1 MSQELNSQESENR
14 AAYNKEMRIR
24 ERKITQVILALGIPA
39 NIKGYQYLREGILLA
54 MDDMEMVNYITKML
68 YPSIAKKYKTTPS
81 RVERSIRHA
90 IDVAWNR
97 GGIGSIDKIFEYPV
111 YFQKEKPT
119 NSEFI
124 AFIADTL
131 RLHEIAS

>member
-1 MSQELNSQESENR
+1 MSQEISGQRTEDSEVCSKQE
-14 AAYNKEMRIR
+14 RIR
-24 ERKITQVILALGIPA
+24 EREITQVMLAMGIPA
-39 NIKGYQYLREGILLA
+39 NIKGYQYLREGILLS

-68 YPSIAKKYKTTPS
+68 YPSIAKRYNTTSS

-97 GGIGSIDKIFEYPV
+97 GSIGNIEKIFGYPV

-131 RLHEIAS
+131 RLQESAS

>member
-1 MSQELNSQESENR
+1 MSQEIRSQETADSEFL
-14 AAYNKEMRIR
+14 MRQGRKR
-24 ERKITQVILALGIPA
+24 EQEITQVMLALGIPA
-39 NIKGYQYLREGILLA
+39 NIKGYQYLREGIRLS

-68 YPSIAKKYKTTPS
+68 YPSIAKRYNTTSS

-97 GGIGSIDKIFEYPV
+97 GSIEHMDQIFGYPV
-111 YFQKEKPT
+111 YFQREKPT

-124 AFIADTL
+124 ALIADTL
-131 RLHEIAS
+131 RLRENAS

>member
-1 MSQELNSQESENR
+1 MSQELNSQESGNR
-14 AAYNKEMRIR
+14 AAYNRETRIR

-54 MDDMEMVNYITKML
+54 MEDMEMVNYITKML
-68 YPSIAKKYKTTPS
+68 YPSIAKRYKTTPS

-97 GGIGSIDKIFEYPV
+97 GCMENIDKIFGYPV

>member
-1 MSQELNSQESENR
+1 MSQELNGQENGNK
-14 AAYNKEMRIR
+14 AAYNRDTRIR

-54 MDDMEMVNYITKML
+54 MEDMEMVNYITKML
-68 YPSIAKKYKTTPS
+68 YPSIAKRYKTTPS

-97 GGIGSIDKIFEYPV
+97 GCMENIDKIFGYPV

>member
-1 MSQELNSQESENR
+1 MSQEVSGQEQEDRAVNNKKNR
-14 AAYNKEMRIR
+14 MREKE
-24 ERKITQVILALGIPA
+24 ITQVILALGIPA

-54 MDDMEMVNYITKML
+54 MEDMEMVNYITKML
-68 YPSIAKKYKTTPS
+68 YPSIAKRYKTTPS

-97 GGIGSIDKIFEYPV
+97 GGIVNIDKIFGYPV

>member
-14 AAYNKEMRIR
+14 AAYNKEIRIR

-39 NIKGYQYLREGILLA
+39 NIKGYQYLWEGILLA

-68 YPSIAKKYKTTPS
+68 YPSIAKRYKTTPS

-97 GGIGSIDKIFEYPV
+97 GCMENIDKIFGYPV

>member
-1 MSQELNSQESENR
+1 MSQEISSQRTEEDEASSKQER
-14 AAYNKEMRIR
+14 MR
-24 ERKITQVILALGIPA
+24 EREITQVMLAMGIPA
-39 NIKGYQYLREGILLA
+39 NIKGYQYLREGIRLS

-68 YPSIAKKYKTTPS
+68 YPSIAKRYNTTSS

-90 IDVAWNR
+90 IDVAWHR
-97 GGIGSIDKIFEYPV
+97 GSIGNIEKIFGYPV
-111 YFQKEKPT
+111 YFQNEKPT

-131 RLHEIAS
+131 RLRESAS

>member
-14 AAYNKEMRIR
+14 AAYNRETRIR

-54 MDDMEMVNYITKML
+54 MEDMEMVNYITKML
-68 YPSIAKKYKTTPS
+68 YPSIAKQYKTTPS

-97 GGIGSIDKIFEYPV
+97 GCMENIDKIFGYPV

-131 RLHEIAS
+131 RLHEMAS

>member
-1 MSQELNSQESENR
+1 MSQELNGQENGNK
-14 AAYNKEMRIR
+14 AAYNRDTRIR

-54 MDDMEMVNYITKML
+54 MEDMEMVNYITKML
-68 YPSIAKKYKTTPS
+68 YPSIAKRYKTTPS

-97 GGIGSIDKIFEYPV
+97 GCMENIDKIFGYPV

-131 RLHEIAS
+131 RLHEVAS

>member
-1 MSQELNSQESENR
+1 MS
-14 AAYNKEMRIR
+14 KETGNWRLKDDAVCAKEEYVR
-24 ERKITQVILALGIPA
+24 EREITQVMLAMGIPA
-39 NIKGYQYLREGILLA
+39 NIKGYQYLREGILLS

-68 YPSIAKKYKTTPS
+68 YPSIAKRYNTTSS

-97 GGIGSIDKIFEYPV
+97 GSIGNIDKIFGYPV

-131 RLHEIAS
+131 RLHEAAS

>member
-1 MSQELNSQESENR
+1 MSQGLNSQEYEDSTV
-14 AAYNKEMRIR
+14 YNKKNRMR
-24 ERKITQVILALGIPA
+24 EREITQVILALGIPA

-54 MDDMEMVNYITKML
+54 MEDMEMVNYITKML
-68 YPSIAKKYKTTPS
+68 YPSIAKRYKTTPS

-97 GGIGSIDKIFEYPV
+97 GCMENIDKIFGYPV

-131 RLHEIAS
+131 RLHELAS

>member
-1 MSQELNSQESENR
+1 MSQELNSQESGNR
-14 AAYNKEMRIR
+14 AAYNREIRIR

-54 MDDMEMVNYITKML
+54 MEDMEMVNYITKML
-68 YPSIAKKYKTTPS
+68 YPSIAKQYKTTPS

-97 GGIGSIDKIFEYPV
+97 GCMENIDKIFGYPV

-131 RLHEIAS
+131 RLHEVAS

>member
-1 MSQELNSQESENR
+1 MSQEMRSQEPKDR
-14 AAYNKEMRIR
+14 AVSAREECMR
-24 ERKITQVILALGIPA
+24 EREITQIMLGLGIPA
-39 NIKGYQYLREGILLA
+39 NIKGYQYLREGILLS

-68 YPSIAKKYKTTPS
+68 YPSIAKRYNTTSS

-97 GGIGSIDKIFEYPV
+97 GTIGNMDKIFGYPV
-111 YFQKEKPT
+111 YFKKEKPT

-124 AFIADTL
+124 AFVADTL
-131 RLHEIAS
+131 RLHEMAS

>member
-1 MSQELNSQESENR
+1 MSQEISSQRTEDGETCCR
-14 AAYNKEMRIR
+14 QERIR
-24 ERKITQVILALGIPA
+24 EREITQVMLAMGIPA
-39 NIKGYQYLREGILLA
+39 NIKGYQYLREGILLS

-68 YPSIAKKYKTTPS
+68 YPSIAKRYNTTSS

-97 GGIGSIDKIFEYPV
+97 GSIGNIEKIFGYPV

-131 RLHEIAS
+131 RLRESAS

>member
-1 MSQELNSQESENR
+1 MSQGLNSQEYEDSTV
-14 AAYNKEMRIR
+14 YNKKNRMR
-24 ERKITQVILALGIPA
+24 EREITQVILALGIPA

-54 MDDMEMVNYITKML
+54 MEDMEMVNYITKML
-68 YPSIAKKYKTTPS
+68 YPSIAKRYKTTPS

-97 GGIGSIDKIFEYPV
+97 GCMENIDKIFGYPV

-131 RLHEIAS
+131 RLHEMAS